1 MPRRLIRSFQVSRQ
15 PLPNSRFRLAG
26 ILFGLLWGLLY
37 QAHPQAPTSLAT
49 LLQECI
55 DRAQTGD
62 SSASF
67 NAVLNLAEALGKA
80 PLSDVKDVLPAIMQA
95 VDNKNPAI
103 RTLAL
108 NSIVAIQSRSN
119 PDRTLRGDALPLL
132 EPEVPRIA
140 SHLID
145 EDTHIR
151 STTANVLGGFGPKPP
166 DTVFPPLI
174 AYLKRE
180 DAVSPVGSSIVFELV
195 RLDPQRP
202 AVATAIIVFLDRP
215 DQTTDCLTSSIDAIA
230 HAPIQNETINAGI
243 VRNIDPPRPP
253 VVRVATIRDL
263 PELQLSN
270 DVFTTTQAHLRQIA
284 SNEKE
289 DPTVRTAANS
299 ILPCWTNDRHNPCPP
314 FTLPPPTPESL
325 NDSDT

>member
-1 MPRRLIRSFQVSRQ
+1 MPSS
-15 PLPNSRFRLAG
+15 
-26 ILFGLLWGLLY
+26 
-37 QAHPQAPTSLAT
+37 TS
-49 LLQECI
+49 QK
-55 DRAQTGD
+55 R
-62 SSASF
+62 
-67 NAVLNLAEALGKA
+67 LGKA

-253 VVRVATIRDL
+253 VVRIATIRDL

-314 FTLPPPTPESL
+314 FTLPPPTPEST